1 VTYGL
6 LDLMFAVDE
15 VAVEGS
21 EGYFAAQN
29 FAAADSLASGAR
41 NFWRGVWHGSVVVV
55 VVVVVIGVPDVTAT
69 RPRKR
74 ME

>member
-1 VTYGL
+1 
-6 LDLMFAVDE
+6 MFAVDE

-29 FAAADSLASGAR
+29 LAAAGSLASGAR
-41 NFWRGVWHGSVVVV
+41 NFWRRVWHRSVVVV
-55 VVVVVIGVPDVTAT
+55 VVVMGVPDVTAIK
-69 RPRKR
+69 PRKS

>member
-1 VTYGL
+1 
-6 LDLMFAVDE
+6 MFAVDE
-15 VAVEGS
+15 VAVDGS

-29 FAAADSLASGAR
+29 LAAAGSLTSGAK

-55 VVVVVIGVPDVTAT
+55 VVVVMGVPDVTAIK
-69 RPRKR
+69 PRKS